1 MAKAAGQQDER
12 PTAELVNEGR
22 PNSGQ
27 WVGALCSQ
35 VPAWV
40 SHLSP
45 PYKRPRLSQ
54 HGSRRVGILFF
65 LRAAWPTLGQRG
77 CSSSRMSLQ
86 MLSQRC

>member
-40 SHLSP
+40 PHLSP
-45 PYKRPRLSQ
+45 PYKWPQLSQ
-54 HGSRRVGILFF
+54 HGSRHVGILFF
-65 LRAAWPTLGQRG
+65 LRAVWPTLGQRG

-86 MLSQRC
+86 MLSQQC

>member
-40 SHLSP
+40 PHLSP
-45 PYKRPRLSQ
+45 PYKRPWLSQ
-54 HGSRRVGILFF
+54 HGSRHVGILFF
-65 LRAAWPTLGQRG
+65 LRAVWPTLGQRG

-86 MLSQRC
+86 MLSQQC